1 MSKLHTGCLA
11 TLLAL
16 FSAQSAF
23 ANEFTGA
30 PLLLAELIV
39 GPESSTQR
47 APSGASRS
55 RAKAATY
62 QEDRVP
68 VLIEEEAGILQPR
81 GGAPAEERAFEQRNR
96 ARASQQGTDQLLPMP
111 LPGSMTVDPGSQPRS
126 SDARNKARAYT
137 GTGNL
142 QDVDL
147 SNVGRDGLPI
157 VDCHNVDNVS
167 GRIGDDTL
175 SGAIVFLMRN
185 SMQVKVR
192 CR

>member
-1 MSKLHTGCLA
+1 MSKLHTGCLV

-23 ANEFTGA
+23 ANEFTA
-30 PLLLAELIV
+30 PPLLLAELIV

-55 RAKAATY
+55 RSKAATY

-96 ARASQQGTDQLLPMP
+96 ARAYQQGTDQLLPMP
-111 LPGSMTVDPGSQPRS
+111 LPGAMTADPGSQLRS

>member
-1 MSKLHTGCLA
+1 MSKLHTGCLV
-11 TLLAL
+11 TLLA
-16 FSAQSAF
+16 FCAVPCVF
-23 ANEFTGA
+23 ADDLA
-30 PLLLAELIV
+30 PTALRLAELIV
-39 GPESSTQR
+39 GPENATPRTQ
-47 APSGASRS
+47 SGAARS

-62 QEDRVP
+62 QEDRTP

-96 ARASQQGTDQLLPMP
+96 ARAYQQGTDQLLPMP
-111 LPGSMTVDPGSQPRS
+111 LPGSVTADPGSQQRS

-185 SMQVKVR
+185 GVQVKVR

>member
-23 ANEFTGA
+23 ANEFTAA

-55 RAKAATY
+55 RSKAATY

-96 ARASQQGTDQLLPMP
+96 ARASQQGTDQLLPLP
-111 LPGSMTVDPGSQPRS
+111 LPGSMTADPGSQPRR

-185 SMQVKVR
+185 GMQVKVR